1 LVAALSLRILPFVS
15 TAPAEPALDGSSA
28 QPSRGRQPRRRRAVL
43 GAPTALPL
51 ALDILVQE
59 IVCNLDDATNE
70 AVLLIHWTGGRHTEV
85 RVPRVKTGRYPSDM
99 APTAVEVIRKLAGHW
114 PDRELAVSLNRM
126 RCKTND
132 GETWTT
138 VRVREMRERLG
149 IPESDPSKA
158 DGQMISLMKAA
169 ERLGIC
175 VGSAKSLVLK
185 GILPATQI
193 MPGSP
198 WLVPVEALTSE
209 AVRIGVQRVIDRR
222 PQFYEQYQ
230 YDKLIRLPGI

>member
-1 LVAALSLRILPFVS
+1 M
-15 TAPAEPALDGSSA
+15 
-28 QPSRGRQPRRRRAVL
+28 RA
-43 GAPTALPL
+43 
-51 ALDILVQE
+51 
-59 IVCNLDDATNE
+59 NE
-70 AVLLIHWTGGRHTEV
+70 AVLLIHWTGGRHSEL
-85 RVPRVKTGRYPSDM
+85 RVPRVKTGWYPSDL

-114 PDRELAVSLNRM
+114 PDRDIAVSLNRM

-138 VRVREMRERLG
+138 VRVREMRGRLG
-149 IPESDPSKA
+149 ISEYDPTKA
-158 DGQMISLMKAA
+158 NPQMISLMKAA

-198 WLVPVEALTSE
+198 WLVPIEALTSD